1 MNNHALYRVFNALNK
16 VVRNQKVRVFT
27 MKLLK
32 INKDKIKKP
41 SVIKPATPKKE
52 RKTHKNT
59 LPPDKYEDEFDP
71 IEVPVDDS
79 RKLIL
84 SVRRGGE
91 FGLPNAIIDARQ
103 YQTTEVYE
111 GFTKKGFNIPVELL
125 PDLIEGL
132 EKVRK
137 ECIKHKLL

>member
-32 INKDKIKKP
+32 INKDRIKKL
-41 SVIKPATPKKE
+41 SVQPVAPKKE
-52 RKTHKNT
+52 RKSNKNT
-59 LPPDKYEDEFDP
+59 LPPDKNEDEFDP
-71 IEVPVDDS
+71 IEVPLDKS
-79 RKLIL
+79 RKLSL